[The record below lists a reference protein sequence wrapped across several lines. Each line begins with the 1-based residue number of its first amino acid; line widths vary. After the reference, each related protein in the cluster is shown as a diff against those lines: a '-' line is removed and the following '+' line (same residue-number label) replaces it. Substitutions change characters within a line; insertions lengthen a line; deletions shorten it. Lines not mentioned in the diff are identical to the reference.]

1 MIGLDA
7 LRGDRPGSLNIPSN
21 KLASG
26 SGFDSLF
33 SAAGIAGA
41 SSNAGQ
47 TTTSTPARD
56 DASTSYA
63 SAATKL
69 HDALVAFQKEARKT
83 PAERAHDQILAKHQL
98 SEDGYKAL
106 SPGEKREI
114 DQEIVAR
121 TRLLMKNGQTSG
133 ATASDPAGT
142 GAGAAL
148 S

>member
-7 LRGDRPGSLNIPSN
+7 LRGDRPGSLTIPSN
-21 KLASG
+21 KLTSG
-26 SGFDSLF
+26 SAFDSLF
-33 SAAGIAGA
+33 AEAGIGA
-41 SSNAGQ
+41 SSSSAGQ
-47 TTTSTPARD
+47 ATTSTPARD
-56 DASTSYA
+56 DATTSYA
-63 SAATKL
+63 SAAAKL
-69 HDALVAFQKEARKT
+69 HDALVAFEKEARKT

-98 SEDGYKAL
+98 SEDGYTAL
-106 SPGEKREI
+106 PPGEKREI

-133 ATASDPAGT
+133 ATASDPAST